1 MSIAIAAHLPVTVVV
16 VVVAAGVV
24 IAAVVVG
31 IVEHRTGCCF
41 PLGVERYR
49 HRLLLLLLLLLLRL
63 VGNGCEKVLPMSGGH
78 IHRRMGNG
86 IQRRSS
92 SVVNR

>member
-16 VVVAAGVV
+16 VVAAAGVV

-49 HRLLLLLLLLLLRL
+49 HRLLLLLLLRL